1 MEQKFISLFAETL
14 EIENENI
21 SPETIFRDLEQ
32 WDSLAYLS
40 VIAMIDEEFDIQ
52 IEGAEFKELKTIGD
66 LINEIEKKGMVG
78 L

>member
-1 MEQKFISLFAETL
+1 MEENFIKLFCDTL
-14 EIENENI
+14 EIEDAQVT
-21 SPETIFRDLEQ
+21 SETIFRDLEQ

-66 LINEIEKKGMVG
+66 LINEIEKKGK
-78 L
+78 

>member
-1 MEQKFISLFAETL
+1 MEEKFINLFCETL
-14 EIENENI
+14 EIEDAQVT
-21 SPETIFRDLEQ
+21 SETIFRDLEQ

-66 LINEIEKKGMVG
+66 LINEIEKKGK
-78 L
+78 

>member
-1 MEQKFISLFAETL
+1 MEEKFINLFCETL
-14 EIENENI
+14 EIEDAQLT
-21 SPETIFRDLEQ
+21 SETIFRDLEQ

-66 LINEIEKKGMVG
+66 LIEEIVKKGK
-78 L
+78 

>member
-1 MEQKFISLFAETL
+1 MEEKFINLFAETL
-14 EIENENI
+14 EIDSANL
-21 SPETIFRDLEQ
+21 SSETIFRDLEE

-66 LINEIEKKGMVG
+66 LINEIVKKSK
-78 L
+78 

>member
-1 MEQKFISLFAETL
+1 MEEKFINLFSETL
-14 EIENENI
+14 EIEDVQLTT
-21 SPETIFRDLEQ
+21 ETIFRELEQ

-52 IEGAEFKELKTIGD
+52 IEGAKFKELKTIGD
-66 LINEIEKKGMVG
+66 LINEIVKKGKS